1 MEPSSQ
7 FVGARI
13 NSSLSLHFC
22 LLEPLEDGLFVR
34 GSEISA
40 ALRARD
46 RVIASAGQILT
57 FQKI

>member
-34 GSEISA
+34 GSEINA

-46 RVIASAGQILT
+46 RVIASARQIP
-57 FQKI
+57 